1 MVIVAP
7 ARNTEFKVV
16 HHRDLNSAG
25 KMMKKTIQ
33 IVQKSGDR
41 REEDG
46 VICLCL
52 RITEQF

>member
-7 ARNTEFKVV
+7 AKNTEFKVV

-25 KMMKKTIQ
+25 KMMKKTIK